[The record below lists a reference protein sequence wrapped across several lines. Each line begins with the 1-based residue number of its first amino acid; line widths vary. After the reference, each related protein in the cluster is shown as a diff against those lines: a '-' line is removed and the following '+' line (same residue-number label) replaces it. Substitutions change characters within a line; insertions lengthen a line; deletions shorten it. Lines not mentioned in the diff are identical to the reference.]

1 MTVPP
6 AAGPFNVANALSA
19 TRLLLAPVL
28 LWLAWRRLP
37 DAFLWCLVISLATDA
52 IDGTVARRLNQ
63 TSKLGAVLDSLG
75 DLATYS
81 VVPVCAV
88 WLHPELLVR
97 ERLAF
102 WTTVACYLGPV
113 ALGLLRFRRLTSYH
127 TRTAKLAAYLVG
139 AGALALFAGYGT
151 GVWRLAIPFLVV
163 AAVENVAITAVLP
176 AWRPDVPT
184 IFHALAI
191 RRETL
196 RR

>member
-1 MTVPP
+1 MRPTVPL
-6 AAGPFNVANALSA
+6 NLANGLSA

-28 LWLAWRRLP
+28 LVLAWRRLHAP
-37 DAFLWCLVISLATDA
+37 FFWCLVASLATDM
-52 IDGTVARRLNQ
+52 IDGAVARRLGQ

-81 VVPVCAV
+81 AVPVCAV
-88 WLHPELLVR
+88 WLHPEVIQE
-97 ERLAF
+97 ERAAF
-102 WTTVACYLGPV
+102 WATVACFFGPV
-113 ALGLLRFRRLTSYH
+113 AAGLLRFRRLTSYH

-151 GVWRLAIPFLVV
+151 VPFRLAVPFLVV
-163 AAVENVAITAVLP
+163 SALENLAITAVLP

-191 RRETL
+191 RREA
-196 RR
+196 RRR